1 MAYCSACQIEV
12 ASGKFCTTCGRQLVV
27 ATAPAVEGSA
37 PAVGQGSAPVTTSS
51 NNLAM
56 WAHLAPL
63 LGAVVGTFTG
73 LPYVLLWLPA
83 LLIRQSSSA
92 TDFDRRHA
100 TESLN
105 FQLSLL
111 VYIAGGI
118 VFSIVTVGIGLF
130 LAAPALVGISI
141 AAIVFNIMGIS
152 AANSGREYRYPLT
165 IRFVK

>member
-12 ASGKFCTTCGRQLVV
+12 SNAKFCTTCGRQLV
-27 ATAPAVEGSA
+27 AGA
-37 PAVGQGSAPVTTSS
+37 APVVEQVSVPASTSK

-63 LGAVVGTFTG
+63 LGAVVGTFTA
-73 LPYVLLWLPA
+73 LPYFLLWLPGV
-83 LLIRQSSSA
+83 LIRQSATA

-118 VFSIVTVGIGLF
+118 VFSVATIGIGL
-130 LAAPALVGISI
+130 LAVGPALVGLAI
-141 AAIVFNIMGIS
+141 AALIFNIMAIA
-152 AANSGREYRYPLT
+152 AANGGREYRYPLT

>member
-12 ASGKFCTTCGRQLVV
+12 SNAKFCTTCGRQLVD
-27 ATAPAVEGSA
+27 A
-37 PAVGQGSAPVTTSS
+37 SAPVADQVSAQAAAPVATSKS
-51 NNLAM
+51 SLAM

-63 LGAVVGTFTG
+63 IAAFVGFGITAFF
-73 LPYVLLWLPA
+73 LWLPG
-83 LLIRQSSSA
+83 LLIRGSA
-92 TDFDRRHA
+92 KATEFDRRHA

-118 VFSIVTVGIGLF
+118 VFSLVTLGIGL
-130 LAAPALVGISI
+130 LITGPALVGLAI
-141 AAIVFNIMGIS
+141 AALIFNIMAIA
-152 AANSGREYRYPLT
+152 AANGGREYRYPLT